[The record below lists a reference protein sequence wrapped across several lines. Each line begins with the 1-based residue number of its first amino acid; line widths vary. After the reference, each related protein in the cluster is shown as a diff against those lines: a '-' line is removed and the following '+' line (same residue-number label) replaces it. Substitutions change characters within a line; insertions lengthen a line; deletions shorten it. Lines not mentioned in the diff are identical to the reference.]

1 MPLIIPKTLP
11 AYDALYEENVFVMH
25 RERAASQHIRPL
37 EILILNLMPTKIAT
51 ETQIARLLANTP
63 LQVHMTLLQTAS
75 HAATHDSTAH
85 LEAFYKTFDEVK
97 NNRYDGMIIT
107 GAPVET
113 MAFEQVDYW
122 PELCEIMDFSET
134 NVYST
139 LHVCW
144 GAQAGLYYRYGVKK
158 YQLPEK
164 FSGVYKHYTFHKR
177 TPLVRG
183 FDDSFLVPQSR
194 YTGVDKQAIV
204 DNPLLEI
211 VAESDITGP
220 YLIIGEDGKNIFVT
234 GHPEYDTFTLDQEYK
249 RDIKRGLNP
258 NIPVNYYPDDDPEQ
272 KPIKSWRCH
281 ANTLYANWLNYYVYQ
296 STPYDWTK
304 KVTGTGK

>member
-1 MPLIIPKTLP
+1 MPIKIQDDLP
-11 AYDALYEENVFVMH
+11 AKSVLEDEHIFVMT
-25 RERAASQHIRPL
+25 ETRALSQDIRPL
-37 EILILNLMPTKIAT
+37 KIVILNLMPIKEDT
-51 ETQIARLLANTP
+51 ETQLLRALSNTP
-63 LQVHMTLLQTAS
+63 LQVDCSFLMLETHVSKNTSQT
-75 HAATHDSTAH
+75 H
-85 LEAFYKTFDEVK
+85 LNKFYVTFDEIRRK
-97 NNRYDGMIIT
+97 RFDGMIIT
-107 GAPVET
+107 GAPVEN
-113 MAFEQVDYW
+113 MEFEEVEYW
-122 PELCEIMDFSET
+122 DELTAIMDWSVT
-134 NVYST
+134 NVTST
-139 LHVCW
+139 LHICW

-304 KVTGTGK
+304 KVTN

>member
-1 MPLIIPKTLP
+1 MPIRVQNDLP
-11 AYDALYEENVFVMH
+11 VKEILEKENIFVMD
-25 RERAASQHIRPL
+25 ENRAVHQDIRPIKIGL
-37 EILILNLMPTKIAT
+37 LNLMPLKEDT
-51 ETQIARLLANTP
+51 ELQLLRSLSNTP
-63 LQVHMTLLQTAS
+63 LQVDIVFLA
-75 HAATHDSTAH
+75 
-85 LEAFYKTFDEVK
+85 VK
-97 NNRYDGMIIT
+97 NHVSKNTSANHLNRFYENFENVKDQKFDGFIIT
-107 GAPVET
+107 GAPVEQ
-113 MAFEQVDYW
+113 MPFEEVDYW
-122 PELCEIMDFSET
+122 EELVEIMEWT
-134 NVYST
+134 KTHVTST
-139 LHVCW
+139 IHLCW
-144 GAQAGLYYRYGVKK
+144 GAQAALYYHYGINKVQLDKK
-158 YQLPEK
+158 LFGIFE
-164 FSGVYKHYTFHKR
+164 HKVMNR
-177 TPLVRG
+177 KIPLVRG

-304 KVTGTGK
+304 KVTN

>member
-1 MPLIIPKTLP
+1 M
-11 AYDALYEENVFVMH
+11 
-25 RERAASQHIRPL
+25 
-37 EILILNLMPTKIAT
+37 
-51 ETQIARLLANTP
+51 
-63 LQVHMTLLQTAS
+63 
-75 HAATHDSTAH
+75 
-85 LEAFYKTFDEVK
+85 
-97 NNRYDGMIIT
+97 
-107 GAPVET
+107 
-113 MAFEQVDYW
+113 
-122 PELCEIMDFSET
+122 
-134 NVYST
+134 
-139 LHVCW
+139 
-144 GAQAGLYYRYGVKK
+144 KK
-158 YQLPEK
+158 YQLTAK

-304 KVTGTGK
+304 KVTN